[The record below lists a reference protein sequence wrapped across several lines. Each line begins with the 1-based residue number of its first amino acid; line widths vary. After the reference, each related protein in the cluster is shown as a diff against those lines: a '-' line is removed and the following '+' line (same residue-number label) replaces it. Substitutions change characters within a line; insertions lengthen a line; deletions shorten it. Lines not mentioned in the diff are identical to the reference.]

1 MPKPKIER
9 NKQVTVD
16 DLLELIGLSLIDDIA
31 QELQS
36 DKWVIKLKSGV
47 IFKLILYSL
56 LDSERISLR
65 VMETHYNS
73 PQFKAMEASAIGK
86 TSHSSLRDR
95 LVNIDVRFFERIYS
109 QSMKVLSSQYD
120 EKQLKGY
127 NIKRYDSTMIAVF
140 SHLMEGMKVG
150 NTSKKKN
157 QVKLTTELSNDFQ
170 IKMQFSKAQ
179 TDLSEEVALKSLIEQ
194 SCHGKDDLIVFDRG
208 LKSRETFVEFKD
220 VCRFVTR
227 LNDKNR
233 YKFIRLHQ
241 DVNTAELKQHPTLEF
256 IQDSIVFLYGDA
268 HKIVKE
274 EFRLVEVKRRQDGKS
289 IFFLTNIMDLSAQII
304 AEIYQKRWEIEVL
317 FRFLKQEMNLK
328 HFVCYD
334 TNAIQV
340 MIYCTLI
347 TAMLIL
353 VYKKKNDIKSYKIA
367 KIQFFK
373 ELEASILLVLTD
385 SPDRVET
392 FRQNLKYYILKN

>member
-1 MPKPKIER
+1 MPKRKIITD
-9 NKQVTVD
+9 KQVTVD
-16 DLLELIGLSLIDDIA
+16 DLLSLIGLSAIDDIA
-31 QELQS
+31 KALES
-36 DKWVIKLKSGV
+36 DKWVIKLTSGV
-47 IFKLILYSL
+47 VFKLILYSL

-86 TSHSSLRDR
+86 TRHSSLRDR
-95 LVNIDVRFFERIYS
+95 LVTIDVRFFERIYS
-109 QSMKVLSSQYD
+109 QSMQVLSREYD

-127 NIKRYDSTMIAVF
+127 NIKRYDSTMISVF
-140 SHLMEGMKVG
+140 SHLLEGMKVG

-157 QVKLTTELSNDFQ
+157 QVKLTTELCNDFQ
-170 IKMQFSKAQ
+170 IRMQFSNAQ
-179 TDLSEEVALKSLIEQ
+179 SDLSEEVALKALINKA
-194 SCHGKDDLIVFDRG
+194 SHDKNDLIVFDRG
-208 LKSRETFVEFKD
+208 MKSRETFVEFKD

-227 LNDKNR
+227 LTDKNR
-233 YKFIRLHQ
+233 YEFIRLHQ
-241 DVNTAELKQHPTLEF
+241 EVNAPILEEHPTLEF

-274 EFRLVEVKRRQDGKS
+274 EFRLIEVKRRQDGKS
-289 IFFLTNIMDLSAQII
+289 LYFLTNIMDLPAQMI

-317 FRFLKQEMNLK
+317 FRFLKQEMNLT
-328 HFVCYD
+328 HFVCHD
-334 TNAIQV
+334 SNAIQV
-340 MIYCTLI
+340 MIYCILI

-353 VYKKKNDIKSYKIA
+353 IYKKKNDIKSYKIA

-373 ELEASILLVLTD
+373 ELEASILLVLTE
-385 SPDRVET
+385 STERVEA